1 MGTGHGEYDV
11 RAVSGGDDDGTL
23 AESFQHM
30 FGGHPRDHH
39 VHHFPREQRFIAVHQ
54 GSLDRHAELGHGRCH
69 KQRFLG
75 NHVDRRPK
83 TLAGLCDGRHLSRIA
98 TVGDHRCGVR
108 VLRGQ
113 LNQAQCDGRSDL
125 IWCAVETPHREDHRR
140 SEIDRDAGVHTQLG
154 GRGDVGVVRAHDH
167 HGVATAGNRVVAIDD
182 IGDRA
187 VDVRVQALIAHP
199 DAFLVGQSGF
209 AFGQQ

>member
-1 MGTGHGEYDV
+1 M
-11 RAVSGGDDDGTL
+11 
-23 AESFQHM
+23 
-30 FGGHPRDHH
+30 
-39 VHHFPREQRFIAVHQ
+39 HQ
-54 GSLDRHAELGHGRCH
+54 GSLDRHAELSHGRCH

-83 TLAGLCDGRHLSRIA
+83 ALAGLCDCLYLSGVA
-98 TVGDHRCGVR
+98 TVGNHCGGVR

-113 LNQAQCDGRSDL
+113 LDQTQFDGRGDL
-125 IWCAVETPHREDHRR
+125 IWRAVESPHRQDHRR
-140 SEIDRDAGVHTQLG
+140 SEIHRDAGIHTQLG

-167 HGVATAGNRVVAIDD
+167 HGVTTAGNGMVAIDD

-187 VDVRVQALIAHP
+187 VEIRVQALIAHP